1 MLPETILIRN
11 VALIGGALLGM
22 IVCYKLRRQFQ
33 RVSVVP
39 LLLILGLFIWVSAHL
54 IFFSNDFNAQYDEY
68 RSIWKRVALSAI
80 FAVGLGLALG
90 QASHRMSERYWRLIF
105 IGLMMPS
112 LIYLVKFALT
122 SYGMAG
128 FEVPAFLK
136 LYRTSSPYY
145 IPKTAYV
152 SFCLPVFA
160 MALGGLEFNIRHWK
174 GVKPSTLIYIV
185 SLVIILFLF
194 ASEMIKNGILYG
206 LILLG
211 IFFIRIVLSLSTLKK
226 KLIIGFVLIMLLLS
240 IFSMTKIQNEY
251 ALQSFRSDLKVS
263 LDIEGVQHWKY
274 NGKIGYPQN
283 DIGRQVSST
292 NYERIAWG
300 AAGIKLLKEYPMGY
314 GLVEQSFGR
323 LAKIRWPDSTL
334 SQSHSGWLDLALGI
348 GMPGVLMLLISLLA
362 AMALLYFPSRGQE
375 NSFWCCT
382 VRWPLL
388 AILLMWCTT
397 ELSQKVFLDC
407 MVFWVCFAGGI
418 VVAIFFN
425 SKRRGLTSDVVNVP

>member
-1 MLPETILIRN
+1 
-11 VALIGGALLGM
+11 
-22 IVCYKLRRQFQ
+22 
-33 RVSVVP
+33 
-39 LLLILGLFIWVSAHL
+39 
-54 IFFSNDFNAQYDEY
+54 
-68 RSIWKRVALSAI
+68 
-80 FAVGLGLALG
+80 
-90 QASHRMSERYWRLIF
+90 
-105 IGLMMPS
+105 
-112 LIYLVKFALT
+112 
-122 SYGMAG
+122 
-128 FEVPAFLK
+128 
-136 LYRTSSPYY
+136 
-145 IPKTAYV
+145 
-152 SFCLPVFA
+152 
-160 MALGGLEFNIRHWK
+160 
-174 GVKPSTLIYIV
+174 
-185 SLVIILFLF
+185 
-194 ASEMIKNGILYG
+194 
-206 LILLG
+206 
-211 IFFIRIVLSLSTLKK
+211 
-226 KLIIGFVLIMLLLS
+226 
-240 IFSMTKIQNEY
+240 MTKIQNEY